1 MFNSYIVNKLQKF
14 GSNAFNMDASYIYYK
29 DISCIGVLSVD
40 LTLFLQ
46 EMIGVKWR
54 GGSWLF
60 RPETI
65 DGKISRRKVTFRFLL
80 LT

>member
-1 MFNSYIVNKLQKF
+1 MPLIWMSL
-14 GSNAFNMDASYIYYK
+14 IYYK
-29 DISCIGVLSVD
+29 DISCTGVLSVD

-46 EMIGVKWR
+46 ELIGVKWR

-80 LT
+80 LTQIIVYFMVGW